1 MKYIKALHAAA
12 KGAVQGLKH
21 GFILY
26 RKDLEAF
33 ERMQKSQRK
42 SFAVATALLRD
53 MESGAK
59 LARDIEQKREMN
71 RWAATMDMLRD
82 SKSSADFEREIQDD
96 LGRRLEP

>member
-21 GFILY
+21 GFSLH

-53 MESGAK
+53 MESRAK
-59 LARDIEQKREMN
+59 LA
-71 RWAATMDMLRD
+71 
-82 SKSSADFEREIQDD
+82 REIQDD
-96 LGRRLEP
+96 LERRGNGKQDPF